1 MDGHNRSK
9 VNQLMS
15 AWPTGTVA
23 VQKWLDK
30 QKVSRT
36 LADRYRQTGWLKRLG
51 SGAYVRPNDRLEWS
65 GAVYTLQQQTQLSV
79 HPGGKTALQLQ
90 GYTHFVPLGKGATL
104 MLYGSPRARLPT
116 WFTHT
121 DWGVRVVFT
130 ATSLFGRAA
139 DLGLTRK
146 DFGTYGVTVS
156 APERAMME
164 VLHSVPQSE
173 SFEEARLLMEG
184 LTTLRPSLVQN
195 LLEACRSV
203 KVKRLFLYLAD
214 TANHAW
220 FKQLDVSKID
230 LGRGKRM
237 LVKGGILVPRYNIT
251 VPRGSS
257 DGTDRL
263 PEV

>member
-1 MDGHNRSK
+1 MDSHNRSK
-9 VNQLMS
+9 VNLLMS

-23 VQKWLDK
+23 VQAWLDE
-30 QKVSRT
+30 QDVSRT

-65 GAVYTLQQQTQLSV
+65 GAVYTLQQQSKLSV

-90 GYTHFVPLGKGATL
+90 GYTHFVPLGKGGAL
-104 MLYGSPRARLPT
+104 MLYGIPGVRLPA
-116 WFTHT
+116 WFTDT
-121 DWGVRVVFT
+121 DWGVKVIYT
-130 ATSLFGRAA
+130 ATSLFAWSGE
-139 DLGLTRK
+139 LGLTRR
-146 DFGTYGVTVS
+146 DFGTYGVTIS
-156 APERAMME
+156 TPERAMME
-164 VLHSVPQSE
+164 VLHGVPHSQ

-184 LTTLRPSLVQN
+184 LTTLRPSLVQS

-214 TANHAW
+214 TASHAW
-220 FKQLDVSKID
+220 FKQLEVPKID

-251 VPRGSS
+251 VPRSSS
-257 DGTDRL
+257 DGTDRT